1 MSVSRVQ
8 NLFRLRDLL
17 DSPLPNRPNFHTCF
31 RQLISEEMDVVNATL
46 NTGIPWATATY
57 QLNYTPGADSYDINV
72 SDFGKIL
79 YVVKETTNPY
89 IPYIAVPF
97 DDVSQQD
104 YGTIFN
110 YYGNYGQAFA
120 MPFAPERMSFYR
132 EGVLNSQFKCTIQ
145 PQPQQSA
152 TYILTYLP
160 GYIGVDDPLSA
171 ATQMPEHAELVR
183 LRAAM
188 ALLNYAEWGDDKQ
201 INRDKRVDLM
211 QGFMYQLE
219 RKETLFRNYI
229 TSINKPRVVEMTDW
243 NSGY

>member
-1 MSVSRVQ
+1 MGTTRLQ
-8 NLFRLRDLL
+8 NVFRIRDLL
-17 DSPLPNRPNFHTCF
+17 DNPLPNRPNFHQIF
-31 RQLISEEMDVVNATL
+31 RQEISEEMDVVNATL
-46 NTGIPWATATY
+46 NTGIPWATSTY

-89 IPYIAVPF
+89 IPYISVSF

-120 MPFAPERMSFYR
+120 MPQTPERMSFYR

-145 PQPQQSA
+145 PQPRTSA

-201 INRDKRVDLM
+201 ANREKRADLM

-219 RKETLFRNYI
+219 RKERLFRNYI
-229 TSINKPRVVEMTDW
+229 TSINRPKSVEIDEW
-243 NSGY
+243 NSTY